1 MKKMK
6 QKLFVGSLALL
17 AFMASCSSSNDD
29 LTGGAPS
36 LNESSVPITF
46 GSYLGRTATSR
57 AGATGVQTTAT
68 LATNGFGLFAYY
80 TDNSSYGTS
89 STPNFMYNTKVTGT
103 TKEGTTSWSY
113 TPLRYWPNE
122 TGTDGTNGATSE
134 KVDHLTFFAYA
145 PYVTPSNN
153 KTGAIDGAT
162 DGITAL
168 TGNEATSDPK
178 VTYVVAATPEKS
190 VDLLWGVVPA
200 GTTKWSNVT
209 GTVIDIAEGKPYLNL
224 IKPNTTQKVNF
235 NFRHA
240 LAKLGLKV
248 VGAFDAVTGGTK
260 DAATKITVASVTIEG
275 KGFKKTAVLNLNN
288 TTANEPLWEDVTPAA
303 TDNNINLTVSGDNLN
318 SKIKDSGKDEAQ
330 TADGVTET
338 AQDLLNSDA
347 TSAQKAF
354 MIIPSSATDNSLKVT
369 IDYYVNTT
377 DASLSK
383 GYSRVENKITKTIT
397 GFAPEAG
404 KNYTLLLSLG
414 MTSVKVSATVAAWDD
429 KTTDTQ
435 VDLPINVQ

>member
-1 MKKMK
+1 MK
-6 QKLFVGSLALL
+6 QRLFIGSLAAL
-17 AFMASCSSSNDD
+17 ALMASCSSSNDD
-29 LTGGAPS
+29 LNGGATTPQ
-36 LNESSVPITF
+36 ESNVPLTF
-46 GSYLGRTATSR
+46 SSYLGRTATTR
-57 AGATGVQTTAT
+57 AGATGTITTDGAGNTTSLQTE
-68 LATNGFGLFAYY
+68 GFGLFATY
-80 TDNSSYGTS
+80 TDNTTYTATTG
-89 STPNFMYNTKVTGT
+89 PNFMYNTKVS
-103 TKEGTTSWSY
+103 TKDWTYS
-113 TPLRYWPNE
+113 PLRYWPNE
-122 TGTDGTNGATSE
+122 TSTTNADGKGATSE
-134 KVDHLTFFAYA
+134 GVDRLSFFAYA
-145 PYVTPSNN
+145 PYVEATAT
-153 KTGAIDGAT
+153 TGAVT
-162 DGITAL
+162 ENTVGITAL
-168 TGNEATSDPK
+168 TANNATTDPK
-178 VTYVVAATPEKS
+178 VTYVVADDPSKS

-209 GTVIDIAEGKPYLNL
+209 GTDIDIAEGKPYLNL

-275 KGFKKTAVLNLNN
+275 TGFKKTAVLNLNN
-288 TTANEPLWEDVTPAA
+288 TTANEPLWEAVKDAG
-303 TDNNINLTVSGDNLN
+303 DIKLTVSDANLN

-330 TADGVTET
+330 TVDGVTET

-354 MIIPSSATDNSLKVT
+354 MIIPSTAADKSLKVT

-414 MTSVKVSATVAAWDD
+414 MTSVKVTATVAGWTDD
-429 KTTDTQ
+429 SSTTQ
-435 VDLPINVQ
+435 VDLPINVE

>member
-1 MKKMK
+1 MK
-6 QKLFVGSLALL
+6 QRLFIGSLAAL
-17 AFMASCSSSNDD
+17 ALMASCSSSNDD
-29 LTGGAPS
+29 LNGEATTPQ
-36 LNESSVPITF
+36 ESNVPLTF
-46 GSYLGRTATSR
+46 SSYLGRTATTR
-57 AGATGVQTTAT
+57 AGATGTITTDGADNTTSLQTE
-68 LATNGFGLFAYY
+68 GFGLFATY
-80 TDNSSYGTS
+80 TDNATYTAATG
-89 STPNFMYNTKVTGT
+89 PNFMYNTKVSGADWTY
-103 TKEGTTSWSY
+103 S
-113 TPLRYWPNE
+113 PLRYWPNE

-134 KVDHLTFFAYA
+134 GTDRLTFFAYA
-145 PYVTPSNN
+145 PYVTPSDNATGTI
-153 KTGAIDGAT
+153 TGAT
-162 DGITAL
+162 EGITAL
-168 TGNEATSDPK
+168 TGNAATTDPK

-190 VDLLWGVVPA
+190 VDLLWGVVPT
-200 GTTKWSNVT
+200 GTTTWSNVS
-209 GTVIDIAEGKPYLNL
+209 GTDVKLTEGLPYLNL

-248 VGAFDAVTGGTK
+248 VGAFDAVSGGTK
-260 DAATKITVASVTIEG
+260 DANTKITVASVTIEG
-275 KGFKKTAVLNLNN
+275 TGFKKTAVLNLNN
-288 TTANEPLWEDVTPAA
+288 TTANEPLWEAVKDAGDIT
-303 TDNNINLTVSGDNLN
+303 LTVSGSNLN

-330 TADGVTET
+330 TVDGVTET

-414 MTSVKVSATVAAWDD
+414 MTSVKVTATVAGWTDD
-429 KTTDTQ
+429 SSTTQ
-435 VDLPINVQ
+435 VDLPINVE

>member
-1 MKKMK
+1 MK
-6 QKLFVGSLALL
+6 QRLFIGSLAAL
-17 AFMASCSSSNDD
+17 ALMASCSSSNDD
-29 LTGGAPS
+29 LNGGATTPQ
-36 LNESSVPITF
+36 ESNVPLTF
-46 GSYLGRTATSR
+46 SSYLGRTATTR
-57 AGATGVQTTAT
+57 AGATGTITTDGANSTTSLQTE
-68 LATNGFGLFAYY
+68 GFGLFATY
-80 TDNSSYGTS
+80 TDNAEYTAATG
-89 STPNFMYNTKVTGT
+89 PNFMYNTKVS
-103 TKEGTTSWSY
+103 TKDWTYS
-113 TPLRYWPNE
+113 PLRYWPNE
-122 TGTDGTNGATSE
+122 TSTTNADGKGATSE
-134 KVDHLTFFAYA
+134 GVDRLSFFAYA
-145 PYVTPSNN
+145 PYVEATAA
-153 KTGAIDGAT
+153 TGAVT
-162 DGITAL
+162 ENTVGITAL
-168 TGNEATSDPK
+168 TANNATTDPK

-209 GTVIDIAEGKPYLNL
+209 GTDIDIAEGKPYLNL

-288 TTANEPLWEDVTPAA
+288 TTANEPLWEAVKDAG
-303 TDNNINLTVSGDNLN
+303 DIKLTVSDANLN

-330 TADGVTET
+330 TVDGVTET

-354 MIIPSSATDNSLKVT
+354 MIIPSSAADKSLKVT

-414 MTSVKVSATVAAWDD
+414 MTSVKVTATVSDW
-429 KTTDTQ
+429 TTEDGSTTQ
-435 VDLPINVQ
+435 VDLPINVE

>member
-57 AGATGVQTTAT
+57 AGVTGVQTTAT

-80 TDNSSYGTS
+80 SDNSSYDKTS
-89 STPNFMYNTKVTGT
+89 SKPNFMYNTKVTGT
-103 TKEGTTSWSY
+103 TSEGTTTWTYS
-113 TPLRYWPNE
+113 PLRYWPNE

-178 VTYVVAATPEKS
+178 VTYVVAATPENS
-190 VDLLWGVVPA
+190 VDLLWGVVPD
-200 GTTKWSNVT
+200 GTTTWSNVT
-209 GTVIDIAEGKPYLNL
+209 GADVTVTPGMPFLNL
-224 IKPNTTQKVNF
+224 IKPKTEQKVAF
-235 NFRHA
+235 NFKHA

-248 VGAFDAVTGGTK
+248 VGAFDAVSGGTK
-260 DAATKITVASVTIEG
+260 DANTKITVASVTIEG

-288 TTANEPLWEDVTPAA
+288 TTANAPQWEAVDKAE
-303 TDNNINLTVSGDNLN
+303 DIELSVSGDNLN
-318 SKIKDSGKDEAQ
+318 SNIKDSGSDEAQ
-330 TADGVTET
+330 TVAGVTET

-354 MIIPSSATDNSLKVT
+354 MIIPSSETDKSLKVT

-414 MTSVKVSATVAAWDD
+414 MTSVKVSATVAEW
-429 KTTDTQ
+429 TDESSSTQ
-435 VDLPINVQ
+435 VDLPINVK

>member
-1 MKKMK
+1 MKRMK

-36 LNESSVPITF
+36 PKESSVPITF

-57 AGATGVQTTAT
+57 AGATGTITTDGAGNTTSLQTE
-68 LATNGFGLFAYY
+68 GFGLFATY
-80 TDNSSYGTS
+80 TDNATYTATTG
-89 STPNFMYNTKVTGT
+89 PNFMYNTKVSGATWT
-103 TKEGTTSWSY
+103 Y

-122 TGTDGTNGATSE
+122 SGTDGNGATSE
-134 KVDHLTFFAYA
+134 GTDRLTFFAYA
-145 PYVTPSNN
+145 PYVTPTDN
-153 KTGAIDGAT
+153 KTGAITGAT
-162 DGITAL
+162 EGITAL
-168 TGNEATSDPK
+168 TGNTATTDPK
-178 VTYVVAATPEKS
+178 VTYMVAATPEKS
-190 VDLLWGVVPA
+190 VDLLWGVVPT
-200 GTTKWSNVT
+200 GTKAWSNVS
-209 GTVIDIAEGKPYLNL
+209 GTDVTLTEGLPYLNL

-260 DAATKITVASVTIEG
+260 NADTKITVASVTIEG

-288 TTANEPLWEDVTPAA
+288 TTANVPLWEDVKDAGDIT
-303 TDNNINLTVSGDNLN
+303 LTVSGDNLN

-330 TADGVTET
+330 TVDGVTET

-354 MIIPSSATDNSLKVT
+354 MIIPSSTTDKSLKVT

-414 MTSVKVSATVAAWDD
+414 MTSVKVTATVANWD
-429 KTTDTQ
+429 TGTDTQ
-435 VDLPINVQ
+435 VDLPINVE

>member
-1 MKKMK
+1 MK
-6 QKLFVGSLALL
+6 QKFFIGSLALL
-17 AFMASCSSSNDD
+17 ALMASCSSSNDD
-29 LTGGAPS
+29 LNGGATQENNIP
-36 LNESSVPITF
+36 VTF
-46 GSYLGRTATSR
+46 SSYLGKTATSR
-57 AGATGVQTTAT
+57 AGTAGTITTDGANSTTSLQTE
-68 LATNGFGLFAYY
+68 GFGLFATY
-80 TDNSSYGTS
+80 TDNAEYTAATG
-89 STPNFMYNTKVTGT
+89 PNFMYNTKVS
-103 TKEGTTSWSY
+103 TKDWTYS
-113 TPLRYWPNE
+113 PLRYWPNE
-122 TGTDGTNGATSE
+122 TSTTNADGKGATSE
-134 KVDHLTFFAYA
+134 GVDRLSFFAYA
-145 PYVTPSNN
+145 PYVEATAT
-153 KTGAIDGAT
+153 TGAVT
-162 DGITAL
+162 ENTVGITAL
-168 TGNEATSDPK
+168 TANNVTTDPK
-178 VTYVVAATPEKS
+178 VTYVVADDPSKS

-209 GTVIDIAEGKPYLNL
+209 GTDIDIAEGKPYLNL
-224 IKPNTTQKVNF
+224 IKPKTNQKVNLLF
-235 NFRHA
+235 KHA
-240 LAKLGLKV
+240 LAKLNLNV

-275 KGFKKTAVLNLNN
+275 TGFKKTAVLNLNN
-288 TTANEPLWEDVTPAA
+288 TTANEPLWEAVKDAGDIT
-303 TDNNINLTVSGDNLN
+303 LTVSDANLN

-330 TADGVTET
+330 TVDGVTET

-414 MTSVKVSATVAAWDD
+414 MTSVKVSATVADW
-429 KTTDTQ
+429 TDGSSTQ
-435 VDLPINVQ
+435 VDLPINVE

>member
-1 MKKMK
+1 MK
-6 QKLFVGSLALL
+6 QKFFIGSLALL
-17 AFMASCSSSNDD
+17 ALMASCSSSNDD
-29 LTGGAPS
+29 LNGGATQENNIP
-36 LNESSVPITF
+36 VTF
-46 GSYLGRTATSR
+46 SSYLGKTATSR
-57 AGATGVQTTAT
+57 AGAAGTITTDGANSTTSLQTE
-68 LATNGFGLFAYY
+68 GFGLFATY
-80 TDNSSYGTS
+80 TDNAEYTAATG
-89 STPNFMYNTKVTGT
+89 PNFMYNTKVS
-103 TKEGTTSWSY
+103 TKDWTYS
-113 TPLRYWPNE
+113 PLRYWPNE
-122 TGTDGTNGATSE
+122 TSTKNADGKGATSE
-134 KVDHLTFFAYA
+134 GVDRLSFFAYA
-145 PYVTPSNN
+145 PYVEATAT
-153 KTGAIDGAT
+153 TGAVT
-162 DGITAL
+162 ENTVGITAL
-168 TGNEATSDPK
+168 TANNATTDPK
-178 VTYVVAATPEKS
+178 VTYVVADDPSKS

-209 GTVIDIAEGKPYLNL
+209 GTDIDIAEGKPYLNL

-288 TTANEPLWEDVTPAA
+288 TTANEPLWEAVDGADDIT
-303 TDNNINLTVSGDNLN
+303 LTVSGDNLN

-330 TADGVTET
+330 TVDGVTET
-338 AQDLLNSDA
+338 AKDLLNSDA

-354 MIIPSSATDNSLKVT
+354 MIIPSSAADKSLKVT

-414 MTSVKVSATVAAWDD
+414 MTSVKVSATVADW
-429 KTTDTQ
+429 TDGSSTQ
-435 VDLPINVQ
+435 VDLPINVE

>member
-1 MKKMK
+1 MK
-6 QKLFVGSLALL
+6 QKFFIGSLALL
-17 AFMASCSSSNDD
+17 ALMASCSSSNDD
-29 LTGGAPS
+29 LNGGATQENNIP
-36 LNESSVPITF
+36 VTF
-46 GSYLGRTATSR
+46 SSYLGKTATSR
-57 AGATGVQTTAT
+57 AGAAGTITTDGANSTTSLQTE
-68 LATNGFGLFAYY
+68 GFGLFATY
-80 TDNSSYGTS
+80 TDNAEYTAATG
-89 STPNFMYNTKVTGT
+89 PNFMYNTKVS
-103 TKEGTTSWSY
+103 TKDWTYS
-113 TPLRYWPNE
+113 PLRYWPNE
-122 TGTDGTNGATSE
+122 TSTTNADGKGATSE
-134 KVDHLTFFAYA
+134 GVDRLSFFAYA
-145 PYVTPSNN
+145 PYVEATAT
-153 KTGAIDGAT
+153 TGAVT
-162 DGITAL
+162 ENTVGITAL
-168 TGNEATSDPK
+168 TANNVTTDPK
-178 VTYVVAATPEKS
+178 VTYVVADDPSKS

-209 GTVIDIAEGKPYLNL
+209 GTDIDIAEGKPYLNL
-224 IKPNTTQKVNF
+224 IKPKTNQKVNLLF
-235 NFRHA
+235 KHA
-240 LAKLGLKV
+240 LAKLNLNV

-288 TTANEPLWEDVTPAA
+288 TTANEPLWEAVDGA
-303 TDNNINLTVSGDNLN
+303 DDIMLTVSGDNLN

-330 TADGVTET
+330 TVDGVTET

-414 MTSVKVSATVAAWDD
+414 MTSVKVSATVSDW
-429 KTTDTQ
+429 TTEDGSSTQ
-435 VDLPINVQ
+435 VDLPINVE

>member
-1 MKKMK
+1 MK
-6 QKLFVGSLALL
+6 QRLFIGSLAAL
-17 AFMASCSSSNDD
+17 ALMASCSSSNDD
-29 LTGGAPS
+29 LNGGATTPQ
-36 LNESSVPITF
+36 ESNVPLTF
-46 GSYLGRTATSR
+46 SSYLGRTATTR
-57 AGATGVQTTAT
+57 AGATGTITTDGAGNTTSLQTE
-68 LATNGFGLFAYY
+68 GFGLFATY
-80 TDNSSYGTS
+80 TNNATYTATTG
-89 STPNFMYNTKVTGT
+89 PNFMYNTKVSGADWTY
-103 TKEGTTSWSY
+103 S
-113 TPLRYWPNE
+113 PLRYWPNE
-122 TGTDGTNGATSE
+122 TGTDKNGATSDN
-134 KVDHLTFFAYA
+134 VDHLTFFAYA
-145 PYVTPSNN
+145 PYVTPSDNATGTI
-153 KTGAIDGAT
+153 TGAT
-162 DGITAL
+162 EGITAL
-168 TGNEATSDPK
+168 TGNAATTDPK

-190 VDLLWGVVPA
+190 VDLLWGVVPT
-200 GTTKWSNVT
+200 GTTTWSNVS
-209 GTVIDIAEGKPYLNL
+209 GTDVKLTEGLPYLNL

-275 KGFKKTAVLNLNN
+275 TGFKKTAVLNLNN
-288 TTANEPLWEDVTPAA
+288 TTANEPLWEDVKDAG
-303 TDNNINLTVSGDNLN
+303 DIKLTVSDANLN

-330 TADGVTET
+330 TVDGVTET

-354 MIIPSSATDNSLKVT
+354 MIIPSTAADKSLKVT

-414 MTSVKVSATVAAWDD
+414 MTSVKVSATVSDW
-429 KTTDTQ
+429 TTEDGSTTQ
-435 VDLPINVQ
+435 VDLPINVE